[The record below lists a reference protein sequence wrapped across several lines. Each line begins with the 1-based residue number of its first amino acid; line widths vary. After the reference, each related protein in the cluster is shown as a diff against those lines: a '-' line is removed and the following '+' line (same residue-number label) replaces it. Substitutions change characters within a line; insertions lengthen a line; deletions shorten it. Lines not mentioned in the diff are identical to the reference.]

1 MTVVMDYEA
10 WERGRDASIKANAS
24 KSRNRR
30 WIAGDQSR
38 AEVEKFL
45 FSWHG
50 TDSFLGAM
58 AEAVAEWGH
67 LSEKQEAAVRK
78 IMADSKEREASRAA
92 ARDAEH
98 AAAAPCPSGR
108 TQITGTIISTD
119 LRENAFGTQWKMLV
133 RDDSGF
139 KVWGSIP
146 EKLFEL
152 CADGDLWPHGR
163 DLKGKQITFHA
174 AVEVSEKDSKFG
186 FFKRPTKTA
195 LRDGGVS

>member
-1 MTVVMDYEA
+1 MTIMNEDA
-10 WERGRDASIKANAS
+10 WERARDASIKANAS

-38 AEVEKFL
+38 VEIEKFL

-50 TDSFLGAM
+50 TDGFLGAM
-58 AEAVAEWGH
+58 AEAVTEWGH

-78 IMADSKEREASRAA
+78 IMDDRKEREASRAA

-108 TQITGTIISTD
+108 TEITGTIISTD
-119 LRENAFGTQWKMLV
+119 LRENAFGSQWKMLV

-139 KVWGSIP
+139 KIWGSVP
-146 EKLFEL
+146 SKLFEL
-152 CADGDLWPHGR
+152 CAENDVWPRGD
-163 DLKGKQITFHA
+163 DLRGKRITFTA
-174 AVEVSEKDSKFG
+174 AVEVSDRDEKFG
-186 FFKRPTKTA
+186 FFKRPTKTKLVA
-195 LRDGGVS
+195 A